1 MNVSSHNSDPGASND
16 RSVAEPPPDW
26 PALVR
31 TAALPWAPVLLV
43 GAGVWAMGP
52 PEGVEP
58 RGWLTA
64 SVFAATI
71 VSFVTRPLPMGPMV
85 LIGMVVLLVTGA
97 FTPDELAEGANPARV
112 AVEAMLAGYAD
123 ATAWL
128 VVSAF
133 LLSGAVVRTGF
144 GRRISLLLIR
154 SLGGT
159 TLGLGY
165 AIAGT
170 EIILGPVIPSNTARG
185 GGVMA
190 PIVNSLARALGSDEH
205 DRRAGAYL
213 VLCGAHANLIAAAMF
228 FTGMAANPQIRRF
241 ALNELDQ
248 EWTWTMWLQGS
259 WLPGLVGMGLLPL
272 LLYKLSPPGQTHAG
286 DARQQAIA
294 ELLAMGS
301 WSWRQI
307 ALGLLLIAMVIAWAT
322 AGELGLHVTT
332 IALVGLVV
340 ILLLGID
347 RWEHFVGDHAAWDAL
362 IWLGGLIAMAEQLQ
376 ELGVVQWFADA
387 MRQQVTGFSPVAT
400 AIVLALFYFFSMY
413 AFSMLTGH
421 LVAMAGVFFVVA
433 RAADCPPLLIVP
445 LIAYFSNL
453 CGCLTNYSSGPIVIY
468 FGLGY
473 VEQRK
478 WFAIGLAV
486 GIFHLIVWLGVGLP
500 YWKALGWW

>member
-1 MNVSSHNSDPGASND
+1 MVSSSSDGD
-16 RSVAEPPPDW
+16 RSDGKGRAVAAPQIDW
-26 PALVR
+26 KPALR
-31 TAALPWAPVLLV
+31 AAALQWGPVLAV
-43 GAGVWAMGP
+43 GVAVWAMGP
-52 PEGVEP
+52 PEGVAP
-58 RGWLTA
+58 RGWFTA

-71 VSFVTRPLPMGPMV
+71 VSFVTRPLAMGPMV
-85 LIGMVVLLVTGA
+85 LIALVVLLVSGA
-97 FTPDELAEGANPARV
+97 FTPVEMEEGANPAKA

-133 LLSGAVVRTGF
+133 LLSGAVVRTDF

-170 EIILGPVIPSNTARG
+170 ELILGPVIPSNTARG

-190 PIVNSLARALGSDEH
+190 PIVNALARALGSDAD
-205 DRRAGAYL
+205 DRRAGSYL

-241 ALNELDQ
+241 ALTELDQ
-248 EWTWTMWLQGS
+248 QWTWTMWLQGS
-259 WLPGLVGMGLLPL
+259 WLPGVVGMGLLPL
-272 LLYKLSPPGQTHAG
+272 LIYRLSPPGQA
-286 DARQQAIA
+286 DSSEARQQAV
-294 ELLAMGS
+294 EQLRAMGG
-301 WSWRQI
+301 WTWRQI
-307 ALGLLLIAMVIAWAT
+307 ALGGLLAAMVVAWAM
-322 AGELGLHVTT
+322 AGRLGIHVTS
-332 IALVGLVV
+332 IALVGLVL

-347 RWEHFVGDHAAWDAL
+347 RWEHFVGDRAAWDAL
-362 IWLGGLIAMAEQLQ
+362 IWLGGLIAMAEQL
-376 ELGVVQWFADA
+376 EALGVVQWFADV
-387 MRQQVTGFSPVAT
+387 MKQQVAGFSPVAT
-400 AIVLALFYFFSMY
+400 AVALALIYFFSMY

-433 RAADCPPLLIVP
+433 RAADCPPLLIVA

-478 WFAIGLAV
+478 WFLIGLAV
-486 GIFHLIVWLGVGLP
+486 GIFHLVVWLGIGLP